1 MPSGYPNP
9 RHRKLQ
15 SRISATTGYPSC
27 VVLDCGKP
35 TMAKAGTGLNRNY
48 CRAHVEHFRRHGS
61 YSKPSYT
68 AAQLAPHR
76 AAALAWLRANADLP
90 LVASA
95 RDRVQTRMW
104 AVGAPESA
112 FRLRGMTP
120 EARSRNVWAILRA
133 RQVQADQI
141 LAVWLAVCMAHE
153 ADPQPERKL
162 EYRHVQ
168 AAKVLHRLAGGAHRR
183 WEHQGE
189 DGATAATELHKYP
202 ASKGNV
208 LRYTGEAVRAMAGE
222 LERQLPAIRVHPV
235 PSHRPRRVRQ
245 RATPAK

>member
-1 MPSGYPNP
+1 MASGYPNP
-9 RHRKLQ
+9 RHQKLR
-15 SRISATTGYPSC
+15 SRIAAADGYPSC

-76 AAALAWLRANADLP
+76 ATALAWLSANASLP
-90 LVASA
+90 VVARA
-95 RDRVQTRMW
+95 RDRVKTRMW
-104 AVGAPESA
+104 AVGAPHSA

-120 EARSRNVWAILRA
+120 EARSRNVWALLGA
-133 RQVQADQI
+133 REVDADQV

-153 ADPQPERKL
+153 ADPQPERKI
-162 EYRHVQ
+162 EFRHVQ

-183 WEHQGE
+183 WEHQRE
-189 DGATAATELHKYP
+189 DGTTAATELHRYP
-202 ASKGNV
+202 ASKGKV
-208 LRYTGEAVRAMAGE
+208 LRYTGEAVRAMAGG
-222 LERQLPAIRVHPV
+222 LEGHLAAIPRQPTAATRPKPV
-235 PSHRPRRVRQ
+235 RRRVR
-245 RATPAK
+245 AE

>member
-1 MPSGYPNP
+1 MANGYPNP

-15 SRISATTGYPSC
+15 SRIAVANGYPSC
-27 VVLDCGKP
+27 VVLDCGRA

-76 AAALAWLRANADLP
+76 AAALAWIKANANLP
-90 LVASA
+90 AVSSA
-95 RDRVQTRMW
+95 RDRVKTRMW

-120 EARSRNVWAILRA
+120 AARSGNVWALLGARA
-133 RQVQADQI
+133 VDADQV

-153 ADPQPERKL
+153 DDPQPERKV

-168 AAKVLHRLAGGAHRR
+168 AAKVVHRLAGGTHRR
-183 WEHQGE
+183 WEHQSD
-189 DGATAATELHKYP
+189 DGTSYATELHKYP
-202 ASKGNV
+202 ASRGNV
-208 LRYTGEAVRAMAGE
+208 LRHTGEAVRAMAGE
-222 LERQLPAIRVHPV
+222 LEAHLPAIRVQPA
-235 PSHRPRRVRQ
+235 PSHRPRRVRP
-245 RATPAK
+245 RARAKT

>member
-1 MPSGYPNP
+1 MASGYPNP

-15 SRISATTGYPSC
+15 SRIAATTGYPSC
-27 VVLDCGKP
+27 VVLDCGRP
-35 TMAKAGTGLNRNY
+35 TMAKAGTGLNGNY

-68 AAQLAPHR
+68 ASKLAPHR
-76 AAALAWLRANADLP
+76 AAALAWLRANANLP
-90 LVASA
+90 VVASA

-141 LAVWLAVCMAHE
+141 LAVWLAVCLAHE
-153 ADPQPERKL
+153 NDPQPERKL

-168 AAKVLHRLAGGAHRR
+168 AAKVIHRLAGGSHRR
-183 WEHQGE
+183 WEHQSG
-189 DGATAATELHKYP
+189 DGTTAATELRKYP

-208 LRYTGEAVRAMAGE
+208 LRYTGEAVREMAGG
-222 LERQLPAIRVHPV
+222 LEEHLPAIRVLPV
-235 PSHRPRRVRQ
+235 PSHRPRPVRS
-245 RATPAK
+245 RARPA

>member
-1 MPSGYPNP
+1 MRSGYPNP

-15 SRISATTGYPSC
+15 SRISATSGYPSC

-76 AAALAWLRANADLP
+76 AAALAWLKANASLP
-90 LVASA
+90 AVASA
-95 RDRVQTRMW
+95 RDRVKTRMW

-120 EARSRNVWAILRA
+120 EARSRNVWALLGA
-133 RQVQADQI
+133 RQVEADQV

-153 ADPQPERKL
+153 ADAQPERKL

-168 AAKVLHRLAGGAHRR
+168 AAKILHRLAGGSHRR
-183 WEHQGE
+183 WEHKS
-189 DGATAATELHKYP
+189 DVGATSATELHKYP

-208 LRYTGEAVRAMAGE
+208 LRYTGEAVREMAGG
-222 LERQLPAIRVHPV
+222 LEGHLPAIRVLAAYP
-235 PSHRPRRVRQ
+235 HRLPRVRQ
-245 RATPAK
+245 RARPIS

>member
-1 MPSGYPNP
+1 MASGYANP

-15 SRISATTGYPSC
+15 SRIAATTGYPSC
-27 VVLDCGKP
+27 VVLDCGRP

-76 AAALAWLRANADLP
+76 AAALAWLRANASLP
-90 LVASA
+90 AVTTA

-120 EARSRNVWAILRA
+120 EARSKNVWALLGA
-133 RQVQADQI
+133 RQVDPDHV

-162 EYRHVQ
+162 EYRFVQ
-168 AAKVLHRLAGGAHRR
+168 AAKILHRWAGGSHRR
-183 WEHQGE
+183 WERQDD
-189 DGATAATELHKYP
+189 DGTTATTELHKYP
-202 ASKGNV
+202 ASKGKV
-208 LRYTGEAVRAMAGE
+208 LRHTGETLRGMAST
-222 LERQLPAIRVHPV
+222 LEPFLPRIET
-235 PSHRPRRVRQ
+235 HRPSTGRASRVRR
-245 RATPAK
+245 RAQPQ

>member
-1 MPSGYPNP
+1 MLSGLNNP
-9 RHRKLQ
+9 RHRELKQ
-15 SRISATTGYPSC
+15 RIATTTGYPSC
-27 VVLDCGKP
+27 VVLDCKRP
-35 TMAKAGTGLNRNY
+35 TMAKAGIGLNRNY

-76 AAALAWLRANADLP
+76 AASLAWLRANASLP
-90 LVASA
+90 AVASA
-95 RDRVQTRMW
+95 RDRVKTRMW

-120 EARSRNVWAILRA
+120 EERSRNVWALLGS
-133 RQVQADQI
+133 RQVDADHV

-168 AAKVLHRLAGGAHRR
+168 AAKVLHRLAGGSHRR
-183 WEHQGE
+183 WEHQSDEG
-189 DGATAATELHKYP
+189 TTSATELHKYP
-202 ASKGNV
+202 ASKGMV
-208 LRYTGEAVRAMAGE
+208 LRYTGEAVRAMAGG
-222 LERQLPAIRVHPV
+222 LEVHLRAIRVLPA
-235 PSHRPRRVRQ
+235 PSHRPRRVRP
-245 RATPAK
+245 RARPA

>member
-1 MPSGYPNP
+1 MTSGHPNP

-15 SRISATTGYPSC
+15 SRIAATSGYPSC
-27 VVLDCGKP
+27 VVLDCGKA
-35 TMAKAGTGLNRNY
+35 TMANAGTGLNRNY

-76 AAALAWLRANADLP
+76 AVALAWLKANASHRS
-90 LVASA
+90 VASA
-95 RDRVQTRMW
+95 RDRVKTRMW

-120 EARSRNVWAILRA
+120 EMRSRNVWALLGA
-133 RQVQADQI
+133 RQVDADQV
-141 LAVWLAVCMAHE
+141 LAVWLAVCLAHE
-153 ADPQPERKL
+153 DDPQPERKL

-183 WEHQGE
+183 WEHQSE
-189 DGATAATELHKYP
+189 DGTTSATELHKYP

-208 LRYTGEAVRAMAGE
+208 LRHTGEAVMAMAGN
-222 LERQLPAIRVHPV
+222 LEGYLAAIRHHPTATG
-235 PSHRPRRVRQ
+235 RPMPVRRRVR
-245 RATPAK
+245 AS